1 MGWGPRM
8 HVARDSRAGS
18 YLIWA
23 EFRGSPDG
31 CSPCEDVNVSLRW
44 SWGLGCRA

>member
-31 CSPCEDVNVSLRW
+31 CSPCQWIPEMV
-44 SWGLGCRA
+44 LGFRV